1 MNTANNTCEIITGL
15 DREAWLSERRKGISA
30 SDISSI
36 LGIGFHTPEVLS
48 RIKLGLENEPE
59 PNEAMRAGILL
70 EPECIRRYAERFGR
84 DLSPPPSL
92 CRRLDAPWMTATP
105 DALIDPF
112 RHLYEAKCV
121 FSYPDERWG
130 PDLSQKIPDYYATQ
144 TTWQMAV
151 TGAERVTLGAYFVG
165 KCFRSYDVDRDRELI
180 EILTEAARE
189 FYQIVFVER
198 ETVPPDWNSS
208 YALNIQAR
216 LAAINPGELVELGAD
231 EQEAAERFKELKEIE
246 KKAKEE
252 ADELKQL
259 LSEKMGTASEAVFPS
274 GGYITRKTVRRN
286 GYTVEPCEYIDTRIY
301 LNPRKKRK

>member
-1 MNTANNTCEIITGL
+1 
-15 DREAWLSERRKGISA
+15 
-30 SDISSI
+30 
-36 LGIGFHTPEVLS
+36 
-48 RIKLGLENEPE
+48 
-59 PNEAMRAGILL
+59 MR
-70 EPECIRRYAERFGR
+70 
-84 DLSPPPSL
+84 
-92 CRRLDAPWMTATP
+92 
-105 DALIDPF
+105 
-112 RHLYEAKCV
+112 

-246 KKAKEE
+246 KR
-252 ADELKQL
+252 
-259 LSEKMGTASEAVFPS
+259 P
-274 GGYITRKTVRRN
+274 
-286 GYTVEPCEYIDTRIY
+286 
-301 LNPRKKRK
+301 KKKPTN